1 MPKGLSTTESPVR
14 SCWRSG
20 RWCQQAT
27 AVEDVKGLC
36 KQHSFGP
43 RRLDAALSRLP
54 KAEKG
59 MQALEQILAKAAED
73 EKDLTEVVL
82 QQADLMETFRFH
94 AEELCDPEI
103 WETVCSLDMKMAAR
117 IIELVK
123 LRGKPALQVFK
134 ESMKFTS
141 DVVGLL
147 ADLEHGPGSPKRSRS
162 PPAAKSASR
171 RSKKRNVLP

>member
-1 MPKGLSTTESPVR
+1 MWKLSVGLRAGNAPEVCPRLRALCDHAGVR
-14 SCWRSG
+14 G
-20 RWCQQAT
+20 
-27 AVEDVKGLC
+27 DVVN
-36 KQHSFGP
+36 
-43 RRLDAALSRLP
+43 RLDAALSRLP